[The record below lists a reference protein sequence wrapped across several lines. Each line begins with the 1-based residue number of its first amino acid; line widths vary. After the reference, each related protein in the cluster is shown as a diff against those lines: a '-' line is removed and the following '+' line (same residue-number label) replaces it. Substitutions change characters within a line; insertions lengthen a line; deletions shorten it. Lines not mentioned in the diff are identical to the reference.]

1 MARIRSVHPGLF
13 TDECFASLSMT
24 ARVLLIGIWT
34 EADDAGVFEWK
45 PVTLKMRIFPADNVD
60 VPAALEEIEA
70 AGAVKRFDAGGK
82 VYGSVRNFCKY
93 QRPKTP
99 KSHHPLPD
107 HIRKWTGV
115 KDGEFPQNGETT
127 SAEPEPFPQNGEI
140 ASQMED
146 GGGVGG
152 GKEEKKKGARKSA
165 PAYVVEGK
173 VIKLAAKDFGTWR
186 ESYHAIPDLRAELQ
200 KADDYYFTN
209 PPKGSWFHVASRWL
223 AKAHNDALKAQP
235 QRPDLPAQDPD
246 VVPQGNISE
255 EDIRRLIGHGWA
267 RLNEERQ
274 RLEWTP
280 EGIKAGRPK
289 HPPPLEELAA

>member
-146 GGGVGG
+146 GGGRR
-152 GKEEKKKGARKSA
+152 EEGEGSDTSLRSVSAADDEHPQDRFWSLA
-165 PAYVVEGK
+165 PAAEKAGIRRSQLGQLANVLAGDFIRAIGVVQDSM
-173 VIKLAAKDFGTWR
+173 AAKTPRVYFARIVANLKSERAEPDGETYRRPGDPKHVPAWVLERR
-186 ESYHAIPDLRAELQ
+186 EAGADIRWKPPDRWVWGNEEYDDDEELRA
-200 KADDYYFTN
+200 A
-209 PPKGSWFHVASRWL
+209 
-223 AKAHNDALKAQP
+223 
-235 QRPDLPAQDPD
+235 
-246 VVPQGNISE
+246 
-255 EDIRRLIGHGWA
+255 
-267 RLNEERQ
+267 
-274 RLEWTP
+274 
-280 EGIKAGRPK
+280 
-289 HPPPLEELAA
+289 